1 MVISIWVLLDS
12 DPHTKAEDINSLYSG
27 TVEELNYANDLD
39 KSYPI
44 VTDCQFIDID
54 IKLLDLEEEYD
65 YLHIGENHYTGS
77 LSPFQVIYYSC
88 LNLQKQLLKFI
99 IPFSDSDDVLFGDV
113 CLRSK
118 EKETFFKIN
127 GPSRV

>member
-1 MVISIWVLLDS
+1 MEVLTRTS
-12 DPHTKAEDINSLYSG
+12 WNIGVFLYDAFFKLILGTIAG

-77 LSPFQVIYYSC
+77 LSPFQVIYFNC
-88 LNLQKQLLKFI
+88 LNLQ
-99 IPFSDSDDVLFGDV
+99 
-113 CLRSK
+113 
-118 EKETFFKIN
+118 
-127 GPSRV
+127 